1 MTWSVLKVRDHSF
14 SGDDGRIV
22 SGKYLYVAPADGE
35 SSGDPKRYFVPG
47 NREKDFAYFPT
58 EIVPGLAGLDWP
70 WLAGTALF
78 AIMLFCLFKLLG
90 GIWK

>member
-47 NREKDFAYFPT
+47 NREKDFAYFPKQGDVVYFF
-58 EIVPGLAGLDWP
+58 ES
-70 WLAGTALF
+70 
-78 AIMLFCLFKLLG
+78 G
-90 GIWK
+90 GKVQDILKA